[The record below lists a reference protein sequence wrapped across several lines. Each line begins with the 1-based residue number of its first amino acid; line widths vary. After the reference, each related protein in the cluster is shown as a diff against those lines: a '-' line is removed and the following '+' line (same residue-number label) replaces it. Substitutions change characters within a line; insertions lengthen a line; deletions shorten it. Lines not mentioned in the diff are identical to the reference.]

1 MARDDRE
8 ARVAQA
14 DPPAGADDRHRQ
26 SARPRPGQRRGV
38 TGAGGTRLR
47 GGGHADAPGASGLV
61 RLPPAAQPLPAA
73 TAHPHR
79 VTAAELRGDR
89 RHAGHGHRQHRSYPR
104 TLPPAT
110 SSAAGRAR
118 CARPSGTPV
127 TPTIGGEQRMS
138 DDDELERELRR
149 AERLLDPVPPHLL
162 RGAVDMFE
170 WRTID
175 AELAEL
181 VFDSVAA
188 REAMLVRG
196 ADQPRLLTF
205 QAGDL
210 SIELEVTGTGAAR
223 GIAGRLI
230 PAQPADSEIDRKSTR
245 LNS

>member
-1 MARDDRE
+1 
-8 ARVAQA
+8 
-14 DPPAGADDRHRQ
+14 
-26 SARPRPGQRRGV
+26 
-38 TGAGGTRLR
+38 
-47 GGGHADAPGASGLV
+47 
-61 RLPPAAQPLPAA
+61 
-73 TAHPHR
+73 
-79 VTAAELRGDR
+79 
-89 RHAGHGHRQHRSYPR
+89 
-104 TLPPAT
+104 
-110 SSAAGRAR
+110 
-118 CARPSGTPV
+118 
-127 TPTIGGEQRMS
+127 MS

-230 PAQPADSEIDRKSTR
+230 PAQPADIEIRYGDRQLTVSADALGRFSVTSPGSGPLSLRCRPAGSAASGQVVTDWIST
-245 LNS
+245 